1 MSTAEQ
7 NLVDA
12 YKRIDKLKRA
22 VDTFKQNEEDLKQ
35 SCNEF
40 QIKLKRSE
48 ERYQKLKQ
56 HAAEKVGS

>member
-1 MSTAEQ
+1 M
-7 NLVDA
+7 
-12 YKRIDKLKRA
+12 
-22 VDTFKQNEEDLKQ
+22 DTFKQNEEDLKQ

-56 HAAEKVGS
+56 HAAEKVES